1 MPGQAHSLRLRS
13 GRCPQVGGI
22 YMITSTVEH
31 RRAVFAD
38 WRIGRLLVHEF
49 RRAQEQGLARSM
61 AWVVMPDH
69 FHWLLELQQ
78 DSLAALVKQVKASSS
93 VTINRVLHQSGRL
106 WQPGFHDVSVR
117 REQNL
122 QHLARYIVANPL
134 RAGLVQRLGDY
145 PLWDAVWV

>member
-1 MPGQAHSLRLRS
+1 
-13 GRCPQVGGI
+13 
-22 YMITSTVEH
+22 MITSTVEH
-31 RRAVFAD
+31 RKAVFAD

-49 RRAQEQGLARSM
+49 KRAQEQGLAESM

-78 DSLAALVKQVKASSS
+78 GSLAALVKQVKASSS
-93 VTINRVLHQSGRL
+93 VAINRALHQSGRL
-106 WQPGFHDVSVR
+106 WQPGFHDVAVR
-117 REQNL
+117 RDEDL

-134 RAGLVQRLGDY
+134 RAGLVKRLGNY